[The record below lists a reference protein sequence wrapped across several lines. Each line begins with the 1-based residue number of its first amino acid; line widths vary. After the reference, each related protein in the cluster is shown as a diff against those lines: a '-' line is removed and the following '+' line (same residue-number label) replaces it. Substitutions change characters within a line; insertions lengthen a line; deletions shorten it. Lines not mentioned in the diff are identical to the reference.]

1 MDDYREK
8 PKKKFPILTILLI
21 VLFFILGIGAGYF
34 AYDYLTSQG
43 VLDKIND
50 PEYVSQL
57 QEQQIEN
64 TLSDLKEIML
74 LPDEQPTIATL
85 VDIDALKEEN
95 PEFYKNAKNGDLLVI
110 YSEKAILFREDEK
123 RIINVAPVFMEPAEG
138 TTEEATEN
146 TETDDMTTEN
156 TEEGNTE
163 TETTEE

>member
-1 MDDYREK
+1 MNNYEEK
-8 PKKKFPILTILLI
+8 PKKKSPILTILLI
-21 VLFFILGIGAGYF
+21 TLFFALGIGAGYF

-64 TLSDLKEIML
+64 TLSDLREIML

-85 VDIDALKEEN
+85 VDVEALKEEN

-110 YSEKAILFREDEK
+110 YSEKAILFREDDGK
-123 RIINVAPVFMEPAEG
+123 IINVAPVFLEPAEG
-138 TTEEATEN
+138 TTEEATES
-146 TETDDMTTEN
+146 TETEDSQTESLDSTTE
-156 TEEGNTE
+156 
-163 TETTEE
+163 ETTEE

>member
-1 MDDYREK
+1 MDEYREK
-8 PKKKFPILTILLI
+8 PKKKSPILTILLI
-21 VLFFILGIGAGYF
+21 VLFFALGIGAGYF

-64 TLSDLKEIML
+64 TLADLREIML

-85 VDIDALKEEN
+85 VDIEALKEEN

-110 YSEKAILFREDEK
+110 YSEKAILFREEEGK
-123 RIINVAPVFMEPAEG
+123 IINVAPVFLEPTEG
-138 TTEEATEN
+138 TTES
-146 TETDDMTTEN
+146 TETDDTATES
-156 TEEGNTE
+156 TEEENTE

>member
-1 MDDYREK
+1 MDEYREK
-8 PKKKFPILTILLI
+8 PKKKSPILTILLI
-21 VLFFILGIGAGYF
+21 VLFFALGIGAGYF

-64 TLSDLKEIML
+64 TLADLREIML

-85 VDIDALKEEN
+85 VDIEALKEEN

-110 YSEKAILFREDEK
+110 YSEKAILFREEEGK
-123 RIINVAPVFMEPAEG
+123 IINVAPVFLEPTEG
-138 TTEEATEN
+138 TTEDATTQDQESN
-146 TETDDMTTEN
+146 TTE
-156 TEEGNTE
+156 E
-163 TETTEE
+163 TETSTEGETIE